1 MKKIINIITI
11 IILLSLSAT
20 RVIAAYPDMPV
31 TMVVPY
37 APGGSADALARL
49 ISQHLSAKLSIPVVV
64 MNRAGASGII
74 GESYVAQAK
83 GDGYTVLY
91 DATPLSINPFLQ
103 KLTFDPQNDLV
114 PVTLVAVTPM
124 LLVVPKRSPFKS
136 VQDVVIAAKKQP
148 GTLTFGSGGQGTVQ
162 YMAGELFSQGAGINM
177 LHVPFKSGGPAIM
190 ATVGAQVD
198 MMFSNLP
205 AISSLVNQGELRALA
220 ITSPERD
227 PNFPDVPTIAETVI
241 KGYQAHEWNGIFVP
255 TGTPADTISFLHT
268 AVKNVL
274 DMPEVKERFDALGSK
289 VIASTP
295 AEFKQYMDREALKW
309 GEVTK
314 KAHIQQQ

>member
-1 MKKIINIITI
+1 VKKIFTLITACI
-11 IILLSLSAT
+11 FVGLFASKSFAT
-20 RVIAAYPDMPV
+20 YPETPI

-49 ISQHLSAKLSIPVVV
+49 ISQQLGVKLNATVVV

-83 GDGYTVLY
+83 GDGYTLLY
-91 DATPLSINPFLQ
+91 DATPLSINPFIQ
-103 KLTFDPQNDLV
+103 KLNFDPQKDLV
-114 PVTLVAVTPM
+114 PLTLVAVTPM
-124 LLVVPKRSPFKS
+124 LLIVPKASPFHT
-136 VQDVVIAAKKQP
+136 VQDVIAAAKASP
-148 GTLTFGSGGQGTVQ
+148 GKLTFGSGGQGTVQ

-205 AISSLVNQGELRALA
+205 AVSALVNKGELRALA

-227 PNFPDVPTIAETVI
+227 ANFPDVPTIAERAI
-241 KGYQAHEWNGIFVP
+241 KGYQAYEWNGIFVP
-255 TGTPADTISFLHT
+255 HGTPDSI
-268 AVKNVL
+268 VNVL
-274 DMPEVKERFDALGSK
+274 QTNIKTVLEMPEVRERFDVLGSK
-289 VIASTP
+289 IIASTP
-295 AEFKQYMDREALKW
+295 ADFKKYMDDETIKW
-309 GEVTK
+309 GAVAK
-314 KAHIQQQ
+314 KANIQQQ